1 MSPAGQAVRP
11 PLSPA
16 ARRLRTLL
24 LVVGLAA
31 SVLLL
36 AAAVASAQGSAPA
49 SWAFL
54 ALVALATLAS
64 DATLIDLRI
73 GHHVESY
80 TWAEVNV
87 VVGLALLAP
96 RHLVLTSACILLACL
111 VTRWPLTKA
120 AYNTAVHAIGLALAA
135 VVTHAIADPG
145 WDRPVASGL
154 ALAAGAATFSVW
166 NVVSV
171 KAAIA
176 LSQGLPFRTV
186 LRRNAGMVLVV
197 GLGNLAV
204 ALCCLALGRYSLDV
218 LLALPVVLG
227 VVHVGYRSHLRV
239 LEERQVWQH
248 LEATSREM
256 GGLDE
261 QQIAEVAVVRA
272 ATLLQAD
279 EVELCLHGD
288 LRDAVHVGDA
298 GGRREVVLEQ
308 RQRADRFS
316 ITTERPLVPTP
327 DGLDAQETCVVVP
340 LHGRQQQIGALRVRF
355 SGRVDLSGRE
365 QQLLTTYAHALSANL
380 DNARLYRA
388 LQEQAARHEQAA
400 LHDGLTGLANRAL
413 LRERVAERTAQGG
426 SFALLLLDLD
436 RFKQVNDGH
445 GHAAG
450 DALLR
455 EVADRMRRVVGPD
468 GTVARLGG
476 DEFGVLV
483 DAAGALQTAAR
494 LAEAIAVPIDL
505 GSVVLHTAASVGLAV
520 APEDGGDL
528 EELLERADREM
539 YRAKHARAGAAYDP
553 FPEPAGRRRDVPAPA
568 VPGAARP
575 ARIGPTT
582 GR

>member
-1 MSPAGQAVRP
+1 MTSVRRPGARPALP
-11 PLSPA
+11 PA

-24 LVVGLAA
+24 LVVA
-31 SVLLL
+31 L
-36 AAAVASAQGSAPA
+36 AAAALLVGAAVATAQGPAPA

-54 ALVALATLAS
+54 ALVALATLGS

-80 TWAEVNV
+80 TWAEVNF

-96 RHLVLTSACILLACL
+96 RHLVLTSVCILLACL

-120 AYNTAVHAIGLALAA
+120 VYNTAVHAIGLALAA
-135 VVTHAIADPG
+135 VVTHAIADPA
-145 WDRPVASGL
+145 WDRPLASGL
-154 ALAAGAATFSVW
+154 ALAAGAATFSAW

-176 LSQGLPFRTV
+176 LSQELPFLTV

-197 GLGNLAV
+197 GVGNLAV
-204 ALCCLALGRYSLDV
+204 ALCGLALGRYSLDV
-218 LLALPVVLG
+218 LLALPVVLV

-279 EVELCLHGD
+279 EVEVCLHGD
-288 LRDAVHVGDA
+288 VRDAVHVGDA

-316 ITTERPLVPTP
+316 ITTEHPLVPTP

-355 SGRVDLSGRE
+355 HGRVDLSGRE

-413 LRERVAERTAQGG
+413 LRDRVAVRSAQG
-426 SFALLLLDLD
+426 SPFALLLLDLD

-455 EVADRMRRVVGPD
+455 EVADRMRLVVGAE

-476 DEFGVLV
+476 DEFAVLV
-483 DAAGALQTAAR
+483 DAARAPQAAAR
-494 LAEAIAVPIDL
+494 LAEEIARPVDL
-505 GSVVLHTAASVGLAV
+505 GSVVLHTAASVGLAL
-520 APEDGGDL
+520 APQDGGDL
-528 EELLERADREM
+528 EELLEHADREM
-539 YRAKHARAGAAYDP
+539 YRAKHATRAGGAAYDP

-568 VPGAARP
+568 VLREA
-575 ARIGPTT
+575 
-582 GR
+582 